1 MKNTIQFTLLL
12 ALMSVAAM
20 SCNKDRLQVDPVNE
34 YLSSNYYQNE
44 EQVSAALIGA
54 YDPIGWTMAYGQ
66 WISSVMFG
74 EIRSDNA
81 NAGGDPPTKT
91 SKVGRSW
98 TTSTTRK

>member
-1 MKNTIQFTLLL
+1 
-12 ALMSVAAM
+12 M

-44 EQVSAALIGA
+44 EQVSAALTA

-74 EIRSDNA
+74 EID
-81 NAGGDPPTKT
+81 
-91 SKVGRSW
+91 
-98 TTSTTRK
+98 